1 MISKEIKGFGLV
13 LGGAYTD
20 STVQPWGPGNGVAPI
35 AGLSRKVANVTFYY
49 ERYGFSARISER
61 YRSET
66 REYITTFGPPN
77 RAGDSSSGA
86 GFSVALPEK
95 VVDAQ
100 VSYALQSGPA
110 KGLTF
115 FLQAYNLNNEPLITL
130 NNDDPRQVMNYQ
142 KYGASYSMG
151 ASYRF

>member
-1 MISKEIKGFGLV
+1 M

-20 STVQPWGPGNGVAPI
+20 STIKPWGPTGGDAPI
-35 AGLSRKVANVTFYY
+35 AGLARKVANVTIYY
-49 ERYGFSARISER
+49 ERYGFSARISDR
-61 YRSET
+61 YRSST

-86 GFSVALPEK
+86 GFSVAQPEK

-100 VSYALQSGPA
+100 LSYALQSGSL

-115 FLQAYNLNNEPLITL
+115 YIQAYNLNNSPLVTF
-130 NNDDPRQVMNYQ
+130 NNGNPYEVMNYQ
-142 KYGASYSMG
+142 KYGASYSAG
-151 ASYRF
+151 ASYKF